1 MYVYWVYMYMCM
13 YMYVFV
19 SRVNT
24 YLQIDTHDYQCIY
37 VRILSIYVYVY
48 VFVSCVYTY
57 LHLTFRTEVLHCMR
71 AVGTCV
77 WHDSLCDVT
86 HDSWLMTHDSWLM
99 THDSWL
105 TRRMLFFATPQG
117 TITHRNTSQHTA
129 NAPQPYHNH
138 TANTP
143 QIGWGSTAMQR
154 LKYMFNGW
162 KSCAMLQ
169 RLLWCTC
176 PRLLLR

>member
-37 VRILSIYVYVY
+37 VRIPSIYVYVY

-77 WHDSLCDVT
+77 WHDSLCD
-86 HDSWLMTHDSWLM
+86 LTHDSWLM

-105 TRRMLFFATPQG
+105 THRSHYAVCTLLVGCNNGGGGGNFSKVKRLVRKCKVTLKPFFSCLCFFLAPPVWDFRNAG
-117 TITHRNTSQHTA
+117 TFS
-129 NAPQPYHNH
+129 
-138 TANTP
+138 
-143 QIGWGSTAMQR
+143 
-154 LKYMFNGW
+154 
-162 KSCAMLQ
+162 
-169 RLLWCTC
+169 
-176 PRLLLR
+176 